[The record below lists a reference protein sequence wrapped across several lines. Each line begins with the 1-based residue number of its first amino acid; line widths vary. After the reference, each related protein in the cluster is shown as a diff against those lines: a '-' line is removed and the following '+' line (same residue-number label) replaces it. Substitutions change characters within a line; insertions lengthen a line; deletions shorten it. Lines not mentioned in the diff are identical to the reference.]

1 MLLAPLVAR
10 SHPAV
15 RAAQDNYADT
25 TKFICATKT
34 CVLNRNTFVNRS
46 ATPPAPWPA
55 AAQAVMAGA
64 GVRPEA
70 RKQMHPDAAG
80 TCRNVPGL
88 KTDDMAVTALALAV
102 AVLPA
107 AGLDNGLSLTPPMG
121 FNMGGG
127 SFIARMNGGVP
138 PNASV
143 LENKWHCL
151 SGTDGGINE
160 TMMKKAADYLHSS
173 GMFAAGYDH
182 VHSDDCCKRNGA
194 SFLVLSCAASR
205 HAGARRG
212 GRSRP

>member
-1 MLLAPLVAR
+1 MAR
-10 SHPAV
+10 AHPAV

-80 TCRNVPGL
+80 TCRSVPGL

-173 GMFAAGYDH
+173 GMFAAGYNH
-182 VHSDDCCKRNGA
+182 VHSDDCCKKRNGA

>member
-70 RKQMHPDAAG
+70 RSQMHPDAAG
-80 TCRNVPGL
+80 SCRSVPGL

-121 FNMGGG
+121 FVPLLQTFVFLLDIVFCYKGLFFVTGLTWEADG
-127 SFIARMNGGVP
+127 S
-138 PNASV
+138 
-143 LENKWHCL
+143 
-151 SGTDGGINE
+151 
-160 TMMKKAADYLHSS
+160 
-173 GMFAAGYDH
+173 
-182 VHSDDCCKRNGA
+182 
-194 SFLVLSCAASR
+194 SR
-205 HAGARRG
+205 V
-212 GRSRP
+212 

>member
-1 MLLAPLVAR
+1 MLAPLAAR

-15 RAAQDNYADT
+15 QDNYADT

-70 RKQMHPDAAG
+70 RKQMPPDAAG
-80 TCRNVPGL
+80 SCVPGL

-121 FNMGGG
+121 F
-127 SFIARMNGGVP
+127 VP
-138 PNASV
+138 
-143 LENKWHCL
+143 L
-151 SGTDGGINE
+151 
-160 TMMKKAADYLHSS
+160 LHR
-173 GMFAAGYDH
+173 F
-182 VHSDDCCKRNGA
+182 VFC
-194 SFLVLSCAASR
+194 
-205 HAGARRG
+205 
-212 GRSRP
+212 